1 MRKVHTA
8 ESMVEIAHLR
18 NVLESEGIACVV
30 RNERLAGAL
39 GEIPFV
45 ECWPE
50 LWVCQPGEA
59 LRARGLIDEALRPVE
74 TEEPWQC
81 PGCGEQIEAQFSQC
95 WRCAGVPVSP
105 GRMP

>member
-18 NVLESEGIACVV
+18 NILESAGIACVV
-30 RNERLAGAL
+30 RNERLAGAM

-50 LWVCQPGEA
+50 LWVREPGQA
-59 LRARGLIDEALRPVE
+59 LRARGLIDAALQPVAGGE
-74 TEEPWQC
+74 CWQC
-81 PGCGEQIEAQFSQC
+81 PGCGERVEPQFAQC
-95 WRCAGVPVSP
+95 WRCASFPADAEHAP
-105 GRMP
+105 

>member
-18 NVLESEGIACVV
+18 NVLESAGIRCIV
-30 RNERLAGAL
+30 RNDRLAGAL

-50 LWVCQPGEA
+50 LWVCEPGQA
-59 LRARGLIDEALRPVE
+59 LRARGLIDEALSPGAA
-74 TEEPWQC
+74 EEPWEC
-81 PGCGEQIEAQFSQC
+81 PSCGESIDAQFTQC
-95 WRCAGVPVSP
+95 WRCAP
-105 GRMP
+105 GLESEP